1 MNTGAMKLS
10 SAAPLC
16 QETVGGAQRGPQRV
30 RPLGLHGVFVVKRH
44 VIISNLCPQELPN
57 ASLDDSNV
65 STQAESPEEVV
76 PVFPQDQRFL
86 GFQLHPFSP
95 AEYVWKGGAGVQS
108 VSTSIFPLTAGALS
122 QTCNS
127 LAPSRPAS
135 PPAGPRSAPTTLS
148 QDIRGRGPSVSGVFV
163 PSQRDRSDVRHND
176 LLRGFSG
183 PAGTHCRRERK
194 YQGGEE
200 PKNEQ
205 IRHAPRQ

>member
-1 MNTGAMKLS
+1 MKLS

-16 QETVGGAQRGPQRV
+16 QSHQR
-30 RPLGLHGVFVVKRH
+30 KW
-44 VIISNLCPQELPN
+44 CPCFLRT
-57 ASLDDSNV
+57 SG
-65 STQAESPEEVV
+65 
-76 PVFPQDQRFL
+76 FL
-86 GFQLHPFSP
+86 GSSFTHSARRFVDVPSDP
-95 AEYVWKGGAGVQS
+95 G
-108 VSTSIFPLTAGALS
+108 
-122 QTCNS
+122 N
-127 LAPSRPAS
+127 SRPFEDFLRQCSKTTDTAIM
-135 PPAGPRSAPTTLS
+135 GSAPTTLS

-194 YQGGEE
+194 CQGGEE